1 VEVKVALSDAVDYR
15 RIDVV
20 GPRVS
25 GEFLHWGIIGI
36 MVAIGA
42 IAVTCSSGSNGSSLS
57 AP

>member
-1 VEVKVALSDAVDYR
+1 MALSDAVDYR